1 LTDALFIYF
10 SELLRR
16 KMNTSKQE
24 RQRQTVLQLWNEGIC
39 NGAEIHRITKIPLST
54 VYDNIKKLN
63 NTNTVSRKKGSGRPR
78 KITGKFSKSLGQSI
92 RRNTSIPTRTL
103 ARKLCQQGLEVSHM
117 TVSRHLAAH
126 GYKKSLPRA
135 TPMLTAA
142 HKQKR
147 IEWAQ
152 QHIND
157 DWNKTLFS
165 DETAFQLFRNTV
177 KRWHKENRPIRPMPK
192 DRAKIFA
199 WGGFCVMGKTSLFC
213 FRRIM
218 NAEFYV
224 EILENHIPEI
234 DAMLS
239 DHWRLQQDNDPKH
252 TSRLAKAFLQNNVP
266 EVMDWPSNSPDLNP
280 IENLWAI
287 VKGNVER
294 RMPKN
299 LTELE
304 RFMAEEWEAI
314 PDAVL
319 TNLAGSMKRRCEL
332 IIENN
337 GERISY

>member
-1 LTDALFIYF
+1 MI
-10 SELLRR
+10 
-16 KMNTSKQE
+16 SKQE
-24 RQRQTVLQLWNEGIC
+24 RQRQTILQLWNEGIC
-39 NGAEIHRITKIPLST
+39 KGTEIHRITKIPLST
-54 VYDNIKKLN
+54 IYDNIKKIN
-63 NTNTVSRKKGSGRPR
+63 NVKTVSRKKGSGRPR

-92 RRNTSIPTRTL
+92 RRNNSIPTRTL
-103 ARKLCQQGLEVSHM
+103 AKKLGQQGLEVCFS
-117 TVSRHLAAH
+117 TVSRHLTTL
-126 GYKKSLPRA
+126 GYKKILPRA
-135 TPMLTAA
+135 TPMLTAV

-147 IEWAQ
+147 VEWAQ
-152 QHIND
+152 RHIND

-177 KRWHKENRPIRPMPK
+177 KRWHKGIRPIRPMPK

-199 WGGFCVMGKTSLFC
+199 WGGFCIMGKTSLFC

-224 EILENHIPEI
+224 EILKNHIPEI
-234 DAMLS
+234 DEMLG
-239 DHWRLQQDNDPKH
+239 DDWRLQQDNDPKH
-252 TSRLAKAFLQNNVP
+252 TSCLAKDFLRNNVQ

-299 LTELE
+299 LTDLE
-304 RFMAEEWEAI
+304 RFMAEEWREI
-314 PDAVL
+314 PDDVL
-319 TNLAGSMKRRCEL
+319 MNLAGSMKRRCEL